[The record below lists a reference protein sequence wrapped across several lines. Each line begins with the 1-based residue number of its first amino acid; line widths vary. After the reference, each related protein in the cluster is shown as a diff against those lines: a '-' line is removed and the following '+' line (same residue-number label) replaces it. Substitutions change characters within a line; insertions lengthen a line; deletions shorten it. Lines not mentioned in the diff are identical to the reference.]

1 MLLTHNNRTAR
12 FTATVVAI
20 LASVSLVVGQTQ
32 ITAPNNKYKPSD
44 DVKLG
49 RDAARQV
56 EEQMPLLRDSQ
67 VQNYVET
74 LGDRLVAAIP
84 PEFRHSEFA
93 YTFKV
98 VNVRDINAFALPG
111 GPMYVNRG
119 MIEAAATEGEVA
131 GVMAH
136 ELSHVA
142 LRHGTAQATKATPYE
157 VGSVASQI
165 LGAILGGATGAVVS
179 QVGQFGFGTAFLRF
193 SREYEKQA
201 DLLGSHIMA
210 RAGYDPREMANMFK
224 TIQQTSGNGGP
235 QFLSDH
241 PNPSNRYEYINQEA
255 RMLTVTNPIRDSR
268 TFDNVK
274 ARLREMPKAPTTEEV
289 MRSGN
294 RRTSS
299 SRNPSDRQV
308 GRVDPPSARFQTYD
322 EGNLF
327 RISVPANW
335 REVQGNTVT
344 FAPDGGYGNYRGQ
357 SVFTH
362 GVEVG
367 VERNEGHNLQ
377 TATDELV
384 DSLGQSNPRLR
395 GRSSYQSI
403 SIDGRRGL
411 QTVLNN
417 VSDATGRP
425 EQIALFTTQLNDG
438 SLFYAI
444 GVAPSD
450 EFSTYQRVFSQVI
463 RSIQLNDNYRSSR
476 Y

>member
-1 MLLTHNNRTAR
+1 
-12 FTATVVAI
+12 
-20 LASVSLVVGQTQ
+20 
-32 ITAPNNKYKPSD
+32 
-44 DVKLG
+44 
-49 RDAARQV
+49 
-56 EEQMPLLRDSQ
+56 
-67 VQNYVET
+67 
-74 LGDRLVAAIP
+74 
-84 PEFRHSEFA
+84 
-93 YTFKV
+93 
-98 VNVRDINAFALPG
+98 
-111 GPMYVNRG
+111 
-119 MIEAAATEGEVA
+119 
-131 GVMAH
+131 
-136 ELSHVA
+136 
-142 LRHGTAQATKATPYE
+142 
-157 VGSVASQI
+157 
-165 LGAILGGATGAVVS
+165 VVS

-201 DLLGSHIMA
+201 DILGSHIMA
-210 RAGYDPREMANMFK
+210 RAGYDPRDMANMFK

-255 RMLTVTNPIRDSR
+255 RMVTVTNPIRDSR
-268 TFDNVK
+268 TFDSVK
-274 ARLREMPKAPTTEEV
+274 ARLREMPKAPTTEQV

-299 SRNPSDRQV
+299 GRYPTDRQI
-308 GRVDPPSARFQTYD
+308 GRVEPPSGRFRNYN

-327 RISVPANW
+327 QISVPENW
-335 REVQGNTVT
+335 RELQGNTVT
-344 FAPDGGYGNYRGQ
+344 FAPDGGYGNYQGQ

-362 GVEVG
+362 GMEVG

-377 TATDELV
+377 TATDELI
-384 DSLGQSNPRLR
+384 DSLSRSNPRMR
-395 GRSSYQSI
+395 GRSSYQSV

-411 QTVLNN
+411 QAVLNN